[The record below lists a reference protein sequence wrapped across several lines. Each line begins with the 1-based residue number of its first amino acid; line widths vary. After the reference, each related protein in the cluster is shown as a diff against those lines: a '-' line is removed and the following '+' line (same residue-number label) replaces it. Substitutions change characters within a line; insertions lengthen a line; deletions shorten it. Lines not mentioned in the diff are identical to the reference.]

1 MSLIIAICDDN
12 KIQVESTKQFIEN
25 TPIDHD
31 IEYFTANSGEELL
44 DMDKL
49 VEDFDIIFLDIEMD
63 GLNGIETAGE
73 IRKTNNR
80 AIIVFITG
88 FKDYALEAY
97 ELNTFHYL
105 LKPISQEKISEL
117 MTNIIRRIDEIRAYQ
132 DTEKIFTIKTKS
144 KIIQLP
150 YNEIYYFEKI
160 LRRIK
165 VIYFE
170 GDTTYTGTIS
180 TLLEEI
186 DNNYFIRCHQGFI
199 VNRYKISKYKNDSI
213 YLRDID
219 KIIPV
224 SRSNKEN
231 VIKILKENLFSKG

>member
-1 MSLIIAICDDN
+1 M
-12 KIQVESTKQFIEN
+12 ESTKQFIEN

>member
-12 KIQVESTKQFIEN
+12 KIQVESTKQFIKK
-25 TPIDHD
+25 TSLDYD

-49 VEDFDIIFLDIEMD
+49 IEDFDIIFLDIEMD
-63 GLNGIETAGE
+63 GLNGIETARE

-117 MTNIIRRIDEIRAYQ
+117 MISIIRRIDEIRAYQ
-132 DTEKIFTIKTKS
+132 ETERIFTIKTKN
-144 KIIQLP
+144 KVIQLP

-160 LRRIK
+160 LRKIK
-165 VIYFE
+165 VISLE
-170 GDTTYTGTIS
+170 GEITFIGTIS
-180 TLLEEI
+180 DLLKET

-199 VNRYKISKYKNDSI
+199 VNRHKISKYKNDSS

-219 KIIPV
+219 NIIPV

-231 VIKILKENLFSKG
+231 VIRALEENLFSKK

>member
-25 TPIDHD
+25 TSINHD
-31 IEYFTANSGEELL
+31 IKYFTANSGEELL
-44 DMDKL
+44 EMERFI
-49 VEDFDIIFLDIEMD
+49 EDFDIIFLDIEMD
-63 GLNGIETAGE
+63 GLNGIETARE

-117 MTNIIRRIDEIRAYQ
+117 MINIISRIGEIKAYQ
-132 DTEKIFTIKTKS
+132 ETEKLFIIKTKN
-144 KIIQLP
+144 KVIQLP

-165 VIYFE
+165 VISLEEEITF
-170 GDTTYTGTIS
+170 TGTTS
-180 TLLEEI
+180 DLLKDI

-199 VNRYKISKYKNDSI
+199 VNRHKISKYKNDSI
-213 YLRDID
+213 YFKDLDN
-219 KIIPV
+219 IIPV

-231 VIKILKENLFSKG
+231 IIRALKENLFSKR

>member
-1 MSLIIAICDDN
+1 MLFRIAICDDSQ
-12 KIQVESTKQFIEN
+12 IQVELTKQFIGN
-25 TPIDHD
+25 ALIDGD

-44 DMDKL
+44 EMDKL
-49 VEDFDIIFLDIEMD
+49 VENFDIVFLDIEMD
-63 GLNGIETAGE
+63 GLNGIETAKE
-73 IRKTNNR
+73 IRKTNND

-97 ELNTFHYL
+97 ELNTFHYI

-117 MTNIIRRIDEIRAYQ
+117 MINIIRRIAEIRAYQ
-132 DTEKIFTIKTKS
+132 EIEKIFTIKRKN
-144 KIIQLP
+144 KVIQLP

-165 VIYFE
+165 VISLE
-170 GDTTYTGTIS
+170 GEITFTGTFS
-180 TLLEEI
+180 SLLEEI

-199 VNRYKISKYKNDSI
+199 VNRHKISKYKNESI

-231 VIKILKENLFSKG
+231 IIRALEENLFSKR

>member
-12 KIQVESTKQFIEN
+12 KIQVESTKQFIEK
-25 TPIDHD
+25 TSIAHD
-31 IEYFTANSGEELL
+31 IKYFTANSGEELL
-44 DMDKL
+44 EMERII
-49 VEDFDIIFLDIEMD
+49 EDFDIIFLDIEMD
-63 GLNGIETAGE
+63 GLNGIETARE

-80 AIIVFITG
+80 AIIIFITG

-97 ELNTFHYL
+97 ELYTFHYL

-117 MTNIIRRIDEIRAYQ
+117 MINIISRIGEIKAYQ
-132 DTEKIFTIKTKS
+132 ETEKLFIIKTKN
-144 KIIQLP
+144 KVIQLP

-165 VIYFE
+165 VISLEEEITF
-170 GDTTYTGTIS
+170 TGTTS
-180 TLLEEI
+180 DLLKDI

-199 VNRYKISKYKNDSI
+199 VNRHKISKYKNDSI

-219 KIIPV
+219 KISPV

-231 VIKILKENLFSKG
+231 VKILKENLFSKG

>member
-1 MSLIIAICDDN
+1 MSLLIAICDDN

-25 TPIDHD
+25 TSIDHD
-31 IEYFTANSGEELL
+31 IKYFTANSGEELL
-44 DMDKL
+44 EMKRFI
-49 VEDFDIIFLDIEMD
+49 EDFDIIFLDIEMD
-63 GLNGIETAGE
+63 GLNGIETARK

-97 ELNTFHYL
+97 ELNTFNYL

-117 MTNIIRRIDEIRAYQ
+117 MICIIRRIDEIRAYQ
-132 DTEKIFTIKTKS
+132 DTERLFIIKTKN
-144 KIIQLP
+144 KVTQIP

-165 VIYFE
+165 VISLE
-170 GDTTYTGTIS
+170 GEMTFTGTIS
-180 TLLEEI
+180 DLLKDI

-199 VNRYKISKYKNDSI
+199 LNRHKISKYKNDSI
-213 YLRDID
+213 HLRDID

-231 VIKILKENLFSKG
+231 LIRALEENLFSKK

>member
-12 KIQVESTKQFIEN
+12 KIQVESTKQFIEK
-25 TPIDHD
+25 TSIAHD
-31 IEYFTANSGEELL
+31 IKYFTANSGEELL
-44 DMDKL
+44 EMERII
-49 VEDFDIIFLDIEMD
+49 EDFDIIFLDIEMD

>member
-12 KIQVESTKQFIEN
+12 KIQVESTKQFIEK
-25 TPIDHD
+25 TSIAHD
-31 IEYFTANSGEELL
+31 IKYFTANSGEELL
-44 DMDKL
+44 EMERII
-49 VEDFDIIFLDIEMD
+49 EDFDIIFLDIEMD
-63 GLNGIETAGE
+63 GLNGIETARE

-80 AIIVFITG
+80 AIIIFITG
-88 FKDYALEAY
+88 FKDYALEAS
-97 ELNTFHYL
+97 EINTFHYP
-105 LKPISQEKISEL
+105 LKPISQEKISDL
-117 MTNIIRRIDEIRAYQ
+117 MINIISRIGEIKAYQ
-132 DTEKIFTIKTKS
+132 ETEKLFIIKTKN
-144 KIIQLP
+144 KVIQLP

-165 VIYFE
+165 VISLEEEITF
-170 GDTTYTGTIS
+170 TGTTS
-180 TLLEEI
+180 DLLKDI

-199 VNRYKISKYKNDSI
+199 VNRHKISKYKNDSI